1 MDQNTQISTLITGP
15 WFEDLKHG
23 LEFDAP
29 AVTLTTGHAS
39 LHQSLSADRLRL
51 PLNHHASKIICGHK
65 TGLLH
70 PLLAINIAIGQS
82 TWATQRVKA
91 NLLYRGLVLYRPIF
105 LGDTLYTRT
114 CVVGMKKNR
123 LQPGRAATGIVALE
137 ITTTNQNNDVVLNF
151 WRFPMIPC
159 RNMQSD
165 ISHDDN
171 LDTIGTTVSTSDLK
185 SAVPKN
191 WALKNASKWLGLRA
205 KNLGIGQQ
213 FTIDA
218 RDTITSAPELVRASL
233 NIAMTHT
240 DEKLS
245 YLDKRLVFGGHTI
258 SICFAQ
264 ITRALPNLLT
274 IIAWEQCD
282 HTAPVF
288 ENDRIRSAF
297 SIGEICSLNAV
308 EGGGS
313 LIKIHA
319 LCYAARGSPEIEEKV
334 LDWTFWAWGL

>member
-1 MDQNTQISTLITGP
+1 MPPPGIGAESSG
-15 WFEDLKHG
+15 
-23 LEFDAP
+23 
-29 AVTLTTGHAS
+29 
-39 LHQSLSADRLRL
+39 LSA
-51 PLNHHASKIICGHK
+51 
-65 TGLLH
+65 
-70 PLLAINIAIGQS
+70 
-82 TWATQRVKA
+82 
-91 NLLYRGLVLYRPIF
+91 
-105 LGDTLYTRT
+105 
-114 CVVGMKKNR
+114 
-123 LQPGRAATGIVALE
+123 
-137 ITTTNQNNDVVLNF
+137 ITTSVV
-151 WRFPMIPC
+151 
-159 RNMQSD
+159 RN
-165 ISHDDN
+165 
-171 LDTIGTTVSTSDLK
+171 K
-185 SAVPKN
+185 A
-191 WALKNASKWLGLRA
+191 A
-205 KNLGIGQQ
+205 
-213 FTIDA
+213 IDA

-233 NIAMTHT
+233 NMAMTHT

-297 SIGEICSLNAV
+297 IIGEICSLNAV

-319 LCYAARGSPEIEEKV
+319 LCYAARGSPEIEDKV